1 MLLSWI
7 FHLLSQVFVDVQNY
21 TNHRHFSLLSHI
33 FVSLSSISKNM
44 YGMYPPPHSHCGW
57 QTVAYRSVTPE
68 WVLLVVPHN
77 LEYLLLHT
85 QLLPLLISYF
95 SPPLSGCSIPL
106 YGNVTLSPDKHRPS
120 LYSVSSSYIKYILLV
135 SILILMVVA
144 MSLCTFWL

>member
-7 FHLLSQVFVDVQNY
+7 FLHLLQVFVYARNY
-21 TNHRHFSLLSHI
+21 TNHHHFFLLSHI
-33 FVSLSSISKNM
+33 PLSSSSSISKNM
-44 YGMYPPPHSHCGW
+44 YGMYPPPHSHCRW

-68 WVLLVVPHN
+68 WVLLVVPYN

-106 YGNVTLSPDKHRPS
+106 YGNVTLSPDKHRPL
-120 LYSVSSSYIKYILLV
+120 LYSVSSS
-135 SILILMVVA
+135 
-144 MSLCTFWL
+144 